1 MLPLTEEVAGAPQP
15 QVFFRD
21 LEAVSGLC
29 HDLQPLAGLLVL
41 VVGNQDA
48 VGLVFAP
55 THPATELVELG
66 EAEPLRV
73 LNDHDGGIGHVHA
86 HLDDRGGHQDVR
98 LVGGKGRHD
107 RVLLLG
113 LHLAVDEGHLQI
125 GKHFALELL
134 RVLRDS
140 LPLVGQLVVFR
151 DHGADDIGL
160 PPLRRQLA
168 DEAVYPLVV
177 AAGNGVGLHRL
188 PSGGKL
194 VDDGDLQVAVQNEGQ
209 GPGDRGGGHDQGV
222 GMLPLGGQ
230 GRPLSNTEA
239 VLLVCDH
246 QPQVAVGDAFGDE
259 GVGADGEVDF
269 PRHQL
274 FRDGALRFRRG
285 GAGQQG
291 TPDA

>member
-1 MLPLTEEVAGAPQP
+1 M
-15 QVFFRD
+15 
-21 LEAVSGLC
+21 
-29 HDLQPLAGLLVL
+29 
-41 VVGNQDA
+41 
-48 VGLVFAP
+48 
-55 THPATELVELG
+55 
-66 EAEPLRV
+66 
-73 LNDHDGGIGHVHA
+73 
-86 HLDDRGGHQDVR
+86 
-98 LVGGKGRHD
+98 GGKGRHD

-177 AAGNGVGLHRL
+177 AAGNGIGLHRL
-188 PSGGKL
+188 PPRGKL

-209 GPGDRGGGHDQGV
+209 RPGDRRGGHDQGV

-230 GRPLSNTEA
+230 GRPLSDAEA
-239 VLLVCDH
+239 VLLIGDH
-246 QPQVAVGDAFGDE
+246 QPQVCIFHPLCDE
-259 GVGADGEVDF
+259 GVGADGKVDF
-269 PRHQL
+269 SRRQL
-274 FRDGALRFRRG
+274 LRDGALRFRRG